1 MIKEIVFKGDAVKSL
16 NIRCLNMSDT
26 GDTSIVTTGMNV
38 AIAVCIELPALF
50 LSLILETPLKCK
62 KKFPEQ
68 AEVGWAVRRP

>member
-1 MIKEIVFKGDAVKSL
+1 
-16 NIRCLNMSDT
+16 MSDT

-62 KKFPEQ
+62 KKFSEQ
-68 AEVGWAVRRP
+68 AEVGWAVELSFFTSTSLPTGIIGMVY